1 VILPD
6 PILSIFDS
14 KFATNQFSGNQS
26 LLVKI
31 LGKFIYQYQDFD
43 ALITEYLHQ
52 QNFEAAKQQVH
63 TIKGVS
69 GNLGMKALHNACNQ
83 LEMKLNNQ
91 VTDYTLKEFL
101 QVFKQTLTL
110 VQSYSTE
117 NAVEEMS
124 IMSHKKTEKTQL
136 IAALKRNEFISESKM
151 YNYTKTLNL
160 SADKLNQLKQ
170 AIQDLDYPI
179 AIELLE

>member
-1 VILPD
+1 
-6 PILSIFDS
+6 
-14 KFATNQFSGNQS
+14 
-26 LLVKI
+26 VKI
-31 LGKFIYQYQDFD
+31 LGKFINQYQDFD
-43 ALITEYLHQ
+43 ALITEYLQQ

-110 VQSYSTE
+110 VQNYSTE

-124 IMSHKKTEKTQL
+124 TVGPEKTQL

-160 SADKLNQLKQ
+160 SSDKLNQLKQ

>member
-1 VILPD
+1 MILPD

-31 LGKFIYQYQDFD
+31 LGKFINQYQDFD
-43 ALITEYLHQ
+43 ALITEYLQQ

-110 VQSYSTE
+110 VQNYSTE

-124 IMSHKKTEKTQL
+124 TVGPEKTQL

-151 YNYTKTLNL
+151 YNYTRTLNL
-160 SADKLNQLKQ
+160 SSDKLNQLKQ

>member
-1 VILPD
+1 MILPD

-31 LGKFIYQYQDFD
+31 LGKFINQYQDFD
-43 ALITEYLHQ
+43 ALITEYLQQ

-110 VQSYSTE
+110 VQNYSTE

-124 IMSHKKTEKTQL
+124 TVGPEKTQL

-151 YNYTKTLNL
+151 YNYTKTLDL
-160 SADKLNQLKQ
+160 SSDKLNQLKQ

>member
-1 VILPD
+1 MILPD

-43 ALITEYLHQ
+43 ALITEYLQQ

-110 VQSYSTE
+110 VQNYSTE

-124 IMSHKKTEKTQL
+124 TVGPEKTQL

-151 YNYTKTLNL
+151 YNYTKTLDL
-160 SADKLNQLKQ
+160 SSDKLNQLKQ

>member
-31 LGKFIYQYQDFD
+31 LGKFINQYQDFD
-43 ALITEYLHQ
+43 ALITEYLQQ

-110 VQSYSTE
+110 VQNYSTE

-124 IMSHKKTEKTQL
+124 TVGPEKTQL

-160 SADKLNQLKQ
+160 SSDKLNQLKQ

>member
-1 VILPD
+1 MILPD

-31 LGKFIYQYQDFD
+31 LGKFINQYQDFD
-43 ALITEYLHQ
+43 ALITEYLQQ

-110 VQSYSTE
+110 VQNYSTE

-124 IMSHKKTEKTQL
+124 TVGPEKTQL

-160 SADKLNQLKQ
+160 SSDKLNQLKQ